1 MEHTDV
7 TGRRIGA
14 AVIDFLIAILLLFLV
29 GAIFGDSEA
38 KDTSISAQ
46 LGPLDTLL
54 FLALLFG
61 YFWGTE
67 AAWGA
72 TVGKRVL
79 GLRVIAADG
88 TAPSSGAIIIRNIVR
103 FVDWL
108 PGLYIIGAIA
118 VFAGGQPRRRLGD
131 RAAKTL
137 VVAGDEPPRDA
148 SPPPER
154 PPDEDVIAQI
164 MR

>member
-1 MEHTDV
+1 MEQTDV
-7 TGRRIGA
+7 IGRRVGA
-14 AVIDFLIAILLLFLV
+14 AVIDFAIGILLLLLV
-29 GAIFGDSEA
+29 GALFGDSEA
-38 KDTSISAQ
+38 KDSSISAQ

-54 FLALLFG
+54 FFAILFA
-61 YFWGTE
+61 YFSATE

-79 GLRVIAADG
+79 GLRVVAADG
-88 TAPSSGAIIIRNIVR
+88 SSPSSGAILLRNLVR

-108 PGLYIIGAIA
+108 PGLYIVGAIA

-131 RAAKTL
+131 RVAKTR
-137 VVAGDEPPRDA
+137 VVAADAPADLPPG
-148 SPPPER
+148 PPP
-154 PPDEDVIAQI
+154 PPSDDDVLAQI